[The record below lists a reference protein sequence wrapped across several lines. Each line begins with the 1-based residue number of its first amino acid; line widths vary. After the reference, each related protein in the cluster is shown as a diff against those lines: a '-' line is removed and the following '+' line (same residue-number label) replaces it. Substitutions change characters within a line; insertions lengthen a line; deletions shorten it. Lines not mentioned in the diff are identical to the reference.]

1 MSLLE
6 FLHRVIAL
14 LPALARFAIL
24 MALIVIVPR
33 LSRRIRLPE
42 LVGLLLSGVVLGPHL
57 LDVFPRQHPVAQFFS
72 ELGMLLLMFITGL
85 EINLTLFRQKIFRS
99 VVFGV
104 TTTLIPLLLGAL
116 AVRCLGYDLLPAIV
130 VGSIL
135 SSHTLLGS
143 TIVAKLGLR
152 RLEPIV
158 VVIGGTMV
166 SDTLSLLVFAVCVP
180 SFAGGFSAS
189 RLAVQIIEIIVFVP
203 VVLFGLSRAA
213 VYVLRKVEN
222 DEETYFVLM
231 LGILAVTAMLAQ
243 LINLPGIVGAF
254 LAGLAVNAAVQD
266 KPAKSK
272 LEFLSNTLFIP
283 AFFVV
288 TGFLIDPLAVAR
300 SLAEDSFLAAGII
313 ACAPCRKMDR
323 GRVLRPRLRLH
334 DSRPPNDV
342 VAHPP
347 AGCGDARGRARCLQD
362 VQCRRPAVTRQPNA
376 QWCSYRGAG
385 HVHPRAG
392 ADATLRA
399 SDAGTGAGSHRDW
412 QYFRVTHDQC
422 ADHEGSC
429 RTKRKESWGWRH
441 LNHVKHCKT
450 RLQSRLDF
458 AFLEQSIP

>member
-14 LPALARFAIL
+14 LPDLAKFAVL
-24 MALIVIVPR
+24 MGLIVIIPR
-33 LSRRIRLPE
+33 LSRRIRLPGV
-42 LVGLLLSGVVLGPHL
+42 VGLLLSGVVLGPHM

-104 TTTLIPLLLGAL
+104 ITTLIPLLLGAL

-130 VGSIL
+130 VGSVL

-152 RLEPIV
+152 RFEPIV

-189 RLAVQIIEIIVFVP
+189 RLALQVIEIIVFVP
-203 VVLFGLSRAA
+203 VVLFGLSRAG

-222 DEETYFVLM
+222 DEEAYFVLM

-272 LEFLSNTLFIP
+272 LEFLSSTLFIP

-313 ACAPCRKMDR
+313 AA
-323 GRVLRPRLRLH
+323 LL
-334 DSRPPNDV
+334 
-342 VAHPP
+342 
-347 AGCGDARGRARCLQD
+347 AGKWIAAESCGRAFGYTT
-362 VQCRRPAVTRQPNA
+362 AARQTMWSLTLPQVA
-376 QWCSYRGAG
+376 
-385 HVHPRAG
+385 
-392 ADATLRA
+392 ATLAAALVAYRTFNA
-399 SDAGTGAGSHRDW
+399 AGQPLLDNRMLNGVLIVVLVTSILGPVLT
-412 QYFRVTHDQC
+412 QYFALRMQEPVAAHITTGNTS
-422 ADHEGSC
+422 A
-429 RTKRKESWGWRH
+429 
-441 LNHVKHCKT
+441 
-450 RLQSRLDF
+450 
-458 AFLEQSIP
+458 

>member
-6 FLHRVIAL
+6 LFHRVIAL
-14 LPALARFAIL
+14 LPALAKFAIF
-24 MALIVIVPR
+24 MGLIVIIPS

-42 LVGLLLSGVVLGPHL
+42 VVGLLLSGVVLGPHL

-104 TTTLIPLLLGAL
+104 ITTLVPLLLGTL
-116 AVRCLGYDLLPAIV
+116 AVHCLGYDLLPAVV
-130 VGSIL
+130 VGTIL

-189 RLAVQIIEIIVFVP
+189 RLALQVIEIIVFVP
-203 VVLFGLSRAA
+203 VVLFALSRAG

-272 LEFLSNTLFIP
+272 LEFLSNTLFVP
-283 AFFVV
+283 VFFVV

-300 SLAEDSFLAAGII
+300 SLTEDSFLAVGII
-313 ACAPCRKMDR
+313 GALLAGKWIAAESCGHAFGYTTAARRTIWSLTLPQ
-323 GRVLRPRLRLH
+323 
-334 DSRPPNDV
+334 
-342 VAHPP
+342 VA
-347 AGCGDARGRARCLQD
+347 
-362 VQCRRPAVTRQPNA
+362 
-376 QWCSYRGAG
+376 
-385 HVHPRAG
+385 
-392 ADATLRA
+392 ATLAAALVAYRTFNA
-399 SDAGTGAGSHRDW
+399 AGQPLLDNRMLNGVLIVVLVTSILGPVLTQHFALRMQEPVAAHIATGNTSA
-412 QYFRVTHDQC
+412 
-422 ADHEGSC
+422 
-429 RTKRKESWGWRH
+429 
-441 LNHVKHCKT
+441 
-450 RLQSRLDF
+450 
-458 AFLEQSIP
+458 

>member
-1 MSLLE
+1 MSFLE
-6 FLHRVIAL
+6 FLHRIIAL
-14 LPALARFAIL
+14 LPTLARFAIL

-42 LVGLLLSGVVLGPHL
+42 VVGLLLSGVVLGPHL

-99 VVFGV
+99 IVFGV
-104 TTTLIPLLLGAL
+104 TTTLIPLLLGTL
-116 AVRCLGYDLLPAIV
+116 AVHCLGYDLLSAIV
-130 VGSIL
+130 AGSLL

-180 SFAGGFSAS
+180 SFAGGLSAS
-189 RLAVQIIEIIVFVP
+189 RLAFQVIEIIVFVP
-203 VVLFGLSRAA
+203 VVLFGLSRAG

-272 LEFLSNTLFIP
+272 LEFL
-283 AFFVV
+283 
-288 TGFLIDPLAVAR
+288 AVPCSSR
-300 SLAEDSFLAAGII
+300 SSLS
-313 ACAPCRKMDR
+313 
-323 GRVLRPRLRLH
+323 
-334 DSRPPNDV
+334 
-342 VAHPP
+342 
-347 AGCGDARGRARCLQD
+347 
-362 VQCRRPAVTRQPNA
+362 
-376 QWCSYRGAG
+376 
-385 HVHPRAG
+385 
-392 ADATLRA
+392 
-399 SDAGTGAGSHRDW
+399 
-412 QYFRVTHDQC
+412 
-422 ADHEGSC
+422 
-429 RTKRKESWGWRH
+429 
-441 LNHVKHCKT
+441 
-450 RLQSRLDF
+450 
-458 AFLEQSIP
+458 

>member
-1 MSLLE
+1 MSFLE

-42 LVGLLLSGVVLGPHL
+42 VVGLLLSGVVLGPHL

-72 ELGMLLLMFITGL
+72 DLGMLLLMFITGL

-99 VVFGV
+99 IVFGV
-104 TTTLIPLLLGAL
+104 TTTLIPLLLGTL
-116 AVRCLGYDLLPAIV
+116 AAHCLGYDLLPAIV
-130 VGSIL
+130 VGSLL

-189 RLAVQIIEIIVFVP
+189 RLAIQVIGIIVFVP
-203 VVLFGLSRAA
+203 VVLFGLSRAG

-272 LEFLSNTLFIP
+272 LEFLSSTLFVP
-283 AFFVV
+283 VFFVV
-288 TGFLIDPLAVAR
+288 TGFLIDPLTVAR
-300 SLAEDSFLAAGII
+300 SLTEDSFLAAGII
-313 ACAPCRKMDR
+313 GALLVGKWIAAESC
-323 GRVLRPRLRLH
+323 
-334 DSRPPNDV
+334 
-342 VAHPP
+342 
-347 AGCGDARGRARCLQD
+347 GRAFGYTTAA
-362 VQCRRPAVTRQPNA
+362 RRTMWSLTLPQVA
-376 QWCSYRGAG
+376 
-385 HVHPRAG
+385 
-392 ADATLRA
+392 ATLAAALVAYRTFNA
-399 SDAGTGAGSHRDW
+399 AGQPLLDNRMLNGVLIAVLVTSILGPMLT
-412 QYFRVTHDQC
+412 QYFALRMQEPVA
-422 ADHEGSC
+422 ADIATGNIS
-429 RTKRKESWGWRH
+429 
-441 LNHVKHCKT
+441 
-450 RLQSRLDF
+450 
-458 AFLEQSIP
+458 A

>member
-1 MSLLE
+1 MSVLE

-14 LPALARFAIL
+14 LPALARFTIL

-33 LSRRIRLPE
+33 LSRRIRLPGV
-42 LVGLLLSGVVLGPHL
+42 VGLLLSGVVLGPHL
-57 LDVFPRQHPVAQFFS
+57 LDVFPRQHPVAEFFS

-99 VVFGV
+99 IAFGV
-104 TTTLIPLLLGAL
+104 ITTLVPLLLGTL
-116 AVRCLGYDLLPAIV
+116 AARCLGYNLLPAIV

-158 VVIGGTMV
+158 IVIGGTMV

-189 RLAVQIIEIIVFVP
+189 RLAIQVVEIIVFVP
-203 VVLFGLSRAA
+203 VVLFGLSRAG

-272 LEFLSNTLFIP
+272 LEFLSNTLFVP

-300 SLAEDSFLAAGII
+300 SLTEDSFLAVGII
-313 ACAPCRKMDR
+313 GA
-323 GRVLRPRLRLH
+323 LL
-334 DSRPPNDV
+334 
-342 VAHPP
+342 
-347 AGCGDARGRARCLQD
+347 AGKWIAAESCGHAFGYTTAARRTMWSLTLPQ
-362 VQCRRPAVTRQPNA
+362 V
-376 QWCSYRGAG
+376 S
-385 HVHPRAG
+385 
-392 ADATLRA
+392 ATLAAALVAYRTFNA
-399 SDAGTGAGSHRDW
+399 AGQPLLDNRMLNGILIVVLVTSILGPVLTQHFALRMQEPVPESPATGNTL
-412 QYFRVTHDQC
+412 V
-422 ADHEGSC
+422 
-429 RTKRKESWGWRH
+429 
-441 LNHVKHCKT
+441 
-450 RLQSRLDF
+450 
-458 AFLEQSIP
+458 

>member
-24 MALIVIVPR
+24 MALIVIAPR
-33 LSRRIRLPE
+33 LSRRIRLPGV
-42 LVGLLLSGVVLGPHL
+42 VGLLLSGVVLGPHL

-72 ELGMLLLMFITGL
+72 DLGMLLLMFITGL
-85 EINLTLFRQKIFRS
+85 EINLTLFLQKIFRS
-99 VVFGV
+99 IVFGV
-104 TTTLIPLLLGAL
+104 ITTLVPLLLGTL
-116 AVRCLGYDLLPAIV
+116 AAHCLGYNLLPAIV

-189 RLAVQIIEIIVFVP
+189 RLALQVIEIIVFVP
-203 VVLFGLSRAA
+203 VVLFGLSRAG

-272 LEFLSNTLFIP
+272 LEFLSSTLFIP

-313 ACAPCRKMDR
+313 GALLAGKWIAAESC
-323 GRVLRPRLRLH
+323 GRAFGYTTAARQTMWSLTLPQVAATLAAALVAYRTFNAAGQPLLDNRMLNGVLIVVLVTAILGPVLTQHFALRMQEPVPE
-334 DSRPPNDV
+334 DS
-342 VAHPP
+342 P
-347 AGCGDARGRARCLQD
+347 AGNISA
-362 VQCRRPAVTRQPNA
+362 
-376 QWCSYRGAG
+376 
-385 HVHPRAG
+385 
-392 ADATLRA
+392 
-399 SDAGTGAGSHRDW
+399 
-412 QYFRVTHDQC
+412 
-422 ADHEGSC
+422 
-429 RTKRKESWGWRH
+429 
-441 LNHVKHCKT
+441 
-450 RLQSRLDF
+450 
-458 AFLEQSIP
+458 